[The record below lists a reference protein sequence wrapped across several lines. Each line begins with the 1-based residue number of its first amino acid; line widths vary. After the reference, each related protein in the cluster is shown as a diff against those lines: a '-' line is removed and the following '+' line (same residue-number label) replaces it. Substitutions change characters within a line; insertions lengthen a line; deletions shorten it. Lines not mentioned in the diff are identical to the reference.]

1 MGHTEFPVIVGVN
14 TGQDLEERRL
24 ARAVLTHDA
33 DAVFLFYTGA
43 HVVQDDLFAKA
54 LSEFF
59 QMNQH
64 NNLPCSFPVG
74 VDTDVPPSLRLMAAV
89 LEAEVRQLFRLHH
102 QRIQLFQ

>member
-1 MGHTEFPVIVGVN
+1 MGHTEFPVIVGIN
-14 TGQDLEERRL
+14 AGQDFEERRF

-64 NNLPCSFPVG
+64 NYLPSSFPVG

-89 LEAEVRQLFRLHH
+89 LEAEVRQLFRFHH

>member
-1 MGHTEFPVIVGVN
+1 MSSVGSSFGVLFQVAQRHAMGHTEFPVIVGVN
-14 TGQDLEERRL
+14 AGQDLEERRL

-74 VDTDVPPSLRLMAAV
+74 VDTDVPPPLQADGGGA
-89 LEAEVRQLFRLHH
+89 
-102 QRIQLFQ
+102 